1 MFVRPENPS
10 TLYFLATFLKKS
22 LLLALEIKGSHEGN
36 SRIEIEAE
44 VSLSI
49 LPHFFLTKT
58 DVLIDIDTN
67 QQMKQIH
74 GAPLVTFTYFFT

>member
-44 VSLSI
+44 VSLDTAT
-49 LPHFFLTKT
+49 FFFNK
-58 DVLIDIDTN
+58 N
-67 QQMKQIH
+67 
-74 GAPLVTFTYFFT
+74 

>member
-44 VSLSI
+44 VSLDTAT
-49 LPHFFLTKT
+49 FFLIKT

>member
-22 LLLALEIKGSHEGN
+22 LLLTLETKGSHEGN
-36 SRIEIEAE
+36 SRIEIETE
-44 VSLSI
+44 VSLDTAT
-49 LPHFFLTKT
+49 FFLTKT

>member
-44 VSLSI
+44 VSLDTAT
-49 LPHFFLTKT
+49 FFLTKT